1 MKTKNL
7 KEVFVYLDSINE
19 LIKFNIL
26 KLKKVNIIYDND
38 HFDKKKF
45 VEIKNFCNQYNLNL
59 FIKDNYQ
66 IAIKFKLSG
75 LVITHTNKKNLYLG
89 NPLCR
94 KIKFMI
100 IGKVHNQLEY
110 FFKKNQKCEKIIFSP
125 IFFTKKY
132 SLNQILNT
140 HKFNLIS
147 KNWNEKIYALGGIK
161 LNNITRL
168 KILNIKGFVIKS
180 LIKDTKF
187 KNTSRLVSYLK

>member
-1 MKTKNL
+1 MLLKTIHPHL
-7 KEVFVYLDSINE
+7 LVYHDAKTILDR
-19 LIKFNIL
+19 
-26 KLKKVNIIYDND
+26 
-38 HFDKKKF
+38 
-45 VEIKNFCNQYNLNL
+45 
-59 FIKDNYQ
+59 
-66 IAIKFKLSG
+66 IATKFKLAG
-75 LVITHTNKKNLYLG
+75 IVITHTNRKNLYYG

-180 LIKDTKF
+180 LIKDNKF